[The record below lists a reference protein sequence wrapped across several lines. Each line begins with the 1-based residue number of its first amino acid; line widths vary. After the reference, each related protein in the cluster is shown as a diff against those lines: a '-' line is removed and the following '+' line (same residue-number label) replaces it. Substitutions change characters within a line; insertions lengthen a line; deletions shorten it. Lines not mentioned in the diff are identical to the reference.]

1 MIIFDVIVNRQK
13 DRQKIGANLL
23 IDEKLFSHIFTEST
37 FLVAFYTTRN
47 LDTCSV
53 LPGLLGCSF
62 LTFSTFLLK
71 AE

>member
-1 MIIFDVIVNRQK
+1 MIIFDVIVNSQK
-13 DRQKIGANLL
+13 DRQIGANLL
-23 IDEKLFSHIFTEST
+23 IDEKLFSHIFTEPT

-53 LPGLLGCSF
+53 LPGLLACSS

-71 AE
+71 AG